1 MSGITIQESFFGAAL
16 QGGRHVT
23 VYLLSGIK
31 VSGVVRSFDK
41 HSVVLETAEQAH
53 LVFKHSITA
62 AFICR
67 DRQCISCSPNQTP
80 NQNEE
85 MEPKRVS
92 GL

>member
-1 MSGITIQESFFGAAL
+1 MSGLTIQESFFGAAL

-23 VYLLSGIK
+23 VYLLNGIK
-31 VSGVVRSFDK
+31 VSG
-41 HSVVLETAEQAH
+41 VLETAEQAH

-62 AFICR
+62 AFICH

-85 MEPKRVS
+85 IEPKRVS